1 MQCSC
6 GGLTGTKIVRKKNKV
21 SMVYEECQVVNCGRV
36 LLRPGSSLIGKTID
50 PDTNRVIE

>member
-21 SMVYEECQVVNCGRV
+21 SMVYEECQVESCGRV
-36 LLRPGSSLIGKTID
+36 LLRPGSSLIGKAID
-50 PDTNRVIE
+50 PDTNRVI